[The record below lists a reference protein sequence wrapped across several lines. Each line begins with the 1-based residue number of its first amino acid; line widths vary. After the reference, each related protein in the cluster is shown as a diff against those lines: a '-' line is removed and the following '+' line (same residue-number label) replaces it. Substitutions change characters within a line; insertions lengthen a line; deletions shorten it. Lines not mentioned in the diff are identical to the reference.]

1 MKRKPKLMELQ
12 EQLKNQ
18 KELLEQINLD
28 IQFLGLDEPTYA
40 LCGIIEE
47 LNMKLITHYST
58 FHPFTDKLP
67 EELKNDSINL
77 YIEEHKKGLQVLL
90 DLKEEVKDYVLELPL
105 SKLNEFVIKQ
115 IDILESTIKTQKL

>member
-47 LNMKLITHYST
+47 LNMK
-58 FHPFTDKLP
+58 
-67 EELKNDSINL
+67 
-77 YIEEHKKGLQVLL
+77 
-90 DLKEEVKDYVLELPL
+90 
-105 SKLNEFVIKQ
+105 
-115 IDILESTIKTQKL
+115 